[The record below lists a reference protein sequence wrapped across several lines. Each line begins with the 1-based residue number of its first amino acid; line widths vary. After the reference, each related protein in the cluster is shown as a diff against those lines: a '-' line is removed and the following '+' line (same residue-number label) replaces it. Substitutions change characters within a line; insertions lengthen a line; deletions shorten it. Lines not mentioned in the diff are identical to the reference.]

1 VSGEKLDAGVVGDR
15 IERLLDDLSAVA
27 NPTIREKIEELMTT
41 TVEFYGAGLRRIL
54 ELLYERP
61 DGEVLIDELA
71 DDDFVASLLILHDL
85 HPYDLPTR
93 IERAL
98 ARVRPYLGS
107 HEGDVEVLGVTD
119 EGVVKVRLQGSCD
132 GCPSSAATLK
142 LAIERAI
149 LEAAPE
155 IAAVE
160 ADGLE
165 TAPDPPAQASGSL
178 LQIGMG
184 GPPETRPP
192 SNGGGRGAAR
202 VATLGALPSR
212 SLFAEEIDGVPVL
225 FCRIGGDLY
234 AYRNRCASCGS
245 RLDNGV
251 LRDAA
256 LSCVQCGEEYD
267 AKRAGRAIDPA
278 RAPAVHLAPMPL
290 LESAGVV
297 EIVMPEV
304 S

>member
-1 VSGEKLDAGVVGDR
+1 MNGEKLDAGAVGDR

-27 NPTIREKIEELMTT
+27 NPTVREKIEDLMTS

-61 DGEVLIDELA
+61 DGESLIDDLA

-93 IERAL
+93 IDRAL
-98 ARVRPYLGS
+98 AKVRPYLGS

-132 GCPSSAATLK
+132 GCPSSAVTLK

-155 IAAVE
+155 VMAVE
-160 ADGLE
+160 AEGLE
-165 TAPDPPAQASGSL
+165 TPMAAAPEPTGSL

-184 GPPETRPP
+184 GPTETRADP
-192 SNGGGRGAAR
+192 NGGGRGEAH
-202 VATLGALPSR
+202 VATLRELPSN
-212 SLFAEEIDGVPVL
+212 SLFAEDIDGVPVL

-234 AYRNRCASCGS
+234 AYRNRCAACGS
-245 RLDNGV
+245 GLDDGELQDAV
-251 LRDAA
+251 LTCEA
-256 LSCVQCGEEYD
+256 CGEAFD
-267 AKRAGRAIDPA
+267 VKRAGRAIDPA
-278 RAPAVHLAPMPL
+278 RARAVHLEPMPL
-290 LESAGVV
+290 LESGGAL

>member
-1 VSGEKLDAGVVGDR
+1 MNGEQLDAGAVGDR
-15 IERLLDDLSAVA
+15 IERLLDELSAVA
-27 NPTIREKIEELMTT
+27 NPTVREKIEDLMTS

-61 DGEVLIDELA
+61 DGEALIDELA

-85 HPYDLPTR
+85 HPYDLSTR

-98 ARVRPYLGS
+98 AKVRPYLGS

-155 IAAVE
+155 ITAVE

-165 TAPDPPAQASGSL
+165 AATAPAPQATGGL

-184 GPPETRPP
+184 GPTETRLTT
-192 SNGGGRGAAR
+192 NGGGRGAPH
-202 VATLGALPSR
+202 VATLGELRPS
-212 SLFAEEIDGVPVL
+212 SLFAEEINAVSVL

-245 RLDNGV
+245 RLDNGT

-267 AKRAGRAIDPA
+267 VKRAGRALDSA
-278 RAPAVHLAPMPL
+278 RARTVHLEPMPL
-290 LESAGVV
+290 LESGGAL

>member
-1 VSGEKLDAGVVGDR
+1 MNREKLDVGAVGDR
-15 IERLLDDLSAVA
+15 IERLLAELNAVA
-27 NPTIREKIEELMTT
+27 SPTVREKIEDLMTS
-41 TVEFYGAGLRRIL
+41 TVEFYGAGLRRTL

-61 DGEVLIDELA
+61 DGEALIDELA
-71 DDDFVASLLILHDL
+71 DDDFVGSLLILHEL

-98 ARVRPYLGS
+98 AKVRPYLGS

-119 EGVVKVRLQGSCD
+119 EGVVKVRLEGSCD
-132 GCPSSAATLK
+132 GCPSSAVTLK

-155 IAAVE
+155 ITAVE

-165 TAPDPPAQASGSL
+165 IATAPAETTGGL
-178 LQIGMG
+178 LQIGVG
-184 GPPETRPP
+184 APPDVRPA
-192 SNGGGRGAAR
+192 SNGGGRGGAAR
-202 VATLGALPSR
+202 VATLGELPPS

-225 FCRIGGDLY
+225 FCRIRGDLY

-245 RLDNGV
+245 RLDGGE
-251 LRDAA
+251 LHDAA
-256 LSCVQCGEEYD
+256 LTCVECGEAYD
-267 AKRAGRAIDPA
+267 VKRAGRAINPA
-278 RAPAVHLAPMPL
+278 RARTVHLEPMPL
-290 LESAGVV
+290 LESAGAL

>member
-1 VSGEKLDAGVVGDR
+1 MNGERLDAGAVGDR

-27 NPTIREKIEELMTT
+27 NPTVREKIEDLMTS

-61 DGEVLIDELA
+61 DGESLIDELA

-93 IERAL
+93 IDRAL
-98 ARVRPYLGS
+98 AKVRPYLGS

-119 EGVVKVRLQGSCD
+119 DGVVKVRLQGSCD
-132 GCPSSAATLK
+132 GCPSSAVTLK

-149 LEAAPE
+149 MEAAPE
-155 IAAVE
+155 ITAVE
-160 ADGLE
+160 AEGLDTPTAASQPTDGL
-165 TAPDPPAQASGSL
+165 L
-178 LQIGMG
+178 HIGMG
-184 GPPETRPP
+184 APPEKRAAP
-192 SNGGGRGAAR
+192 SREGRGGAH
-202 VATLGALPSR
+202 VATIGDLPST

-234 AYRNRCASCGS
+234 AYRDRCAACG
-245 RLDNGV
+245 
-251 LRDAA
+251 AA
-256 LSCVQCGEEYD
+256 LGNGELQNGELTCGQCGEAYD
-267 AKRAGRAIDPA
+267 VKRAGRAADPT
-278 RAPAVHLAPMPL
+278 RATTVHLDPMPL
-290 LESAGVV
+290 LESGGVL